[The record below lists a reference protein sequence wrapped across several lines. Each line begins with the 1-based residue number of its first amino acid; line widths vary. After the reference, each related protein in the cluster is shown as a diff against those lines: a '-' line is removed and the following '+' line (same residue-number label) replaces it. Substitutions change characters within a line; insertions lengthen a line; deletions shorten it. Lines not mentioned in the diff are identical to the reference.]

1 MDGHE
6 ILRQFLTRYGPKA
19 GAGGPELFV
28 REVFKAEPD
37 VWQQEVLAAFGGR
50 ERLISIRSCHG
61 PGKTALLAWCVLY
74 MLLFRFP
81 QKTVA
86 TAPTRGQLFDALYS
100 EVGKWFNKL
109 PPELQ
114 ALYNVKADRI
124 EFIPAPDES
133 FFSCRTARR
142 ESPEALQG
150 VHSDNVL
157 LIGDE
162 ASGIDEQIFEA
173 AIGSMSGE
181 HAQTIL
187 ASNPVR
193 TSGLF
198 FDTHHKLA
206 DVWHTVAISGFDSAR
221 VSEQFIV
228 DVARRYG
235 EDSNAYRVR
244 VLGEFPKADDDT
256 IIPFELVEAARDR
269 DVLAFPDA
277 TRVWGLD
284 VARFGDDKSVLCER
298 QVNVENWCKEW
309 RDLDT
314 MQLVGR
320 VMHLWESTMPSQ
332 RPKEIMVDV
341 IGLGAGVLDRLREL
355 GLPARGVNVSEAAS
369 SKDKYANLRSE
380 LWFLA
385 REWLAA
391 RDCHLHTDEL
401 GRELVMPTY
410 DVMSSGKVM
419 AESKK
424 DMKKRGHKSP
434 NYADAFIMTLA
445 GSSATM
451 IHGRRAGTSWA
462 EPLQRNLRSVV

>member
-1 MDGHE
+1 VDGQE
-6 ILRQFLTRYGPKA
+6 ILRRFHERYGPTA
-19 GAGGPELFV
+19 GKDGPVLFV
-28 REVFKAEPD
+28 REVLGAEPD
-37 VWQQEVLAAFGGR
+37 EWQVEVLEAFGAR

-100 EVGKWFNKL
+100 EVGKWFTKL
-109 PPELQ
+109 DPSLQ
-114 ALYNVKADRI
+114 ALYHVKSDRI
-124 EFIPAPDES
+124 ELLAAPDES

-150 VHSDNVL
+150 IHSDNVL

-162 ASGIDEQIFEA
+162 ASGIFEQIFEA

-181 HAQTIL
+181 YATTIL

-193 TSGLF
+193 TSGFF

-206 DVWHTVAISGFDSAR
+206 DMWHTVAISGFDSDR
-221 VSEQFIV
+221 VSDAFIH

-256 IIPFELVEAARDR
+256 IIPFELVESARDR
-269 DVLAFPDA
+269 DIKANPDS

-298 QVNVENWCKEW
+298 QLHTENWCKEW
-309 RDLDT
+309 KALDT

-320 VMHLWESTMPSQ
+320 VVHLWESTMPSD
-332 RPKEIMVDV
+332 RPSEIMVDV

-355 GLPARGVNVSEAAS
+355 GLPARGVNVSESAS

-385 REWLAA
+385 REWLSG
-391 RDCHLHTDEL
+391 RDCHLTTDEL
-401 GRELVMPTY
+401 ARELVMPRY

-434 NYADAFIMTLA
+434 NYADAFIMTFA
-445 GSSATM
+445 GSAATM
-451 IHGRRAGTSWA
+451 VHGRKQNTSWG
-462 EPLQRNLRSVV
+462 EPLRRKLKGVV